1 MSKPQAYINMILN
14 EKARDRQIHKL
25 ECHLYK
31 INMRWLRFGNRLDS
45 ERHTHMYAQTH
56 KSLRV
61 SG

>member
-31 INMRWLRFGNRLDS
+31 IKKIKSPICCLNIHS
-45 ERHTHMYAQTH
+45 KIHT
-56 KSLRV
+56 V
-61 SG
+61 